1 MSHLVTIKTQV
12 KDIAAIRQAC
22 VRLQLAPPCEGNARI
37 YNQECSGWLVELPGW
52 RFPVVCQ
59 TETGDLQ
66 YDNFQGHWG
75 DPQRLDAF
83 LQHYA
88 VAKATLEAHRQG
100 HTVQERL
107 EQNGAIRLTIGL
119 PA

>member
-1 MSHLVTIKTQV
+1 MSHLVTIQTQV

-22 VRLQLAPPCEGNARI
+22 ERLQLATPREGSARI
-37 YNQECSGWLVELPGW
+37 YNQECSGWLVELPEW

-59 TETGDLQ
+59 TNTGELQ
-66 YDNFQGHWG
+66 YDNFGGRWG
-75 DPQRLDAF
+75 DPQKLDAF

-100 HTVQERL
+100 HSVQELL